1 MLLWNL
7 KQYLILKMKKKKKDV
22 TKLSTDRYDKK
33 NSTFTKPR
41 KLQTDK

>member
-1 MLLWNL
+1 MLIWNL

-33 NSTFTKPR
+33 LNFH
-41 KLQTDK
+41 